1 MITLTTANN
10 ALQSF
15 YLDAVAHQLNME
27 INPFLAQ
34 VKQHTADVYGK
45 DVKKVVRYG
54 ISGGIGAGSED
65 GTLPTAGN
73 GNYLVFTSALKNLFG
88 SIRITDKA
96 IKASA
101 TDESSFVNLLNEE
114 MEHLVKS
121 ASYNFGRM
129 LFGDGT
135 GTLATVSAASMG
147 KLTVDSTKNI
157 DEGMIVDVHSAS
169 GSAIVSGKRI
179 TAIDRDNNYV
189 TIEGSYSTDSLSSA
203 SFITLQNSYNMELT
217 GLGAIFSTSAL
228 YGLSRSSSACMTPY
242 SKASVGAIS
251 ENVIQ
256 TAIDTIDE
264 RSGSK
269 VNFIICSYGVKRALA
284 EVLSSSRRSL
294 DTMELNGG
302 YIAMN
307 FNGIPVVADRF
318 CPEGTMYLLNTDDFG
333 LYQLGDWDWLRGD
346 DGGILKQIAGSPVF
360 EATLAKY
367 ADLMCVRPCG
377 QGMLSGITEA

>member
-1 MITLTTANN
+1 MITLTTADN

-34 VKQHTADVYGK
+34 VKQHSVNVYGK

-54 ISGGIGAGSED
+54 ISGGIGAGTED
-65 GTLPTAGN
+65 GALPAAGN
-73 GNYLVFTSALKNLFG
+73 GDYLVFTTSLKNLFG
-88 SIRITDKA
+88 TIRISDKA

-101 TDESSFVNLLNEE
+101 TDDGSFVNLLNEE

-135 GTLATVSAASMG
+135 GTLATVSAATAG
-147 KLTVDSTKNI
+147 KLTLDSVKNCV
-157 DEGMIVDVHSAS
+157 EGMRVDVYDSSDTVIAAGARISTVDRSSNYIILEGAYSAD
-169 GSAIVSGKRI
+169 ALED
-179 TAIDRDNNYV
+179 AD
-189 TIEGSYSTDSLSSA
+189 
-203 SFITLQNSYNMELT
+203 FITVQNSYEQELT
-217 GLGAIFSTSAL
+217 GLDAIFSSDVL
-228 YGLSRSSSACMTPY
+228 YDVPRISNAFMKPY
-242 SKASVGAIS
+242 TATSVGTIS
-251 ENVIQ
+251 ENAIQ
-256 TAIDTIDE
+256 TAIDTIEE

-269 VNFIICSYGVKRALA
+269 INFIMCSYGVKRALA
-284 EVLSSSRRSL
+284 QVLAASRRSF

-302 YIAMN
+302 YKAMN

-318 CPEGTMYLLNTDDFG
+318 CPDGTMYLLNTDDFG

-346 DGGILKQIAGSPVF
+346 DGGILKQVAGTPVF
-360 EATLAKY
+360 EATLVKY
-367 ADLMCVRPCG
+367 ADLMCTRPGG